1 MPIINSSLF
10 GSAGQIDNTR
20 IARRLKN
27 NEIIFDGETFS
38 IKDILCNALVGTYS
52 FLYNNSRRTFYIANV
67 VDKDNPRFRDSNI
80 IMTGYEIQPT
90 DVTGSTK
97 GNIIN
102 GVNYFESF
110 TFGSPINVNGYFNDD
125 DYSNLYAIGIVQ
137 K

>member
-52 FLYNNSRRTFYIANV
+52 FTNNNSDYLKKARKYGHF
-67 VDKDNPRFRDSNI
+67 
-80 IMTGYEIQPT
+80 TGY
-90 DVTGSTK
+90 K
-97 GNIIN
+97 N
-102 GVNYFESF
+102 
-110 TFGSPINVNGYFNDD
+110 
-125 DYSNLYAIGIVQ
+125 
-137 K
+137 